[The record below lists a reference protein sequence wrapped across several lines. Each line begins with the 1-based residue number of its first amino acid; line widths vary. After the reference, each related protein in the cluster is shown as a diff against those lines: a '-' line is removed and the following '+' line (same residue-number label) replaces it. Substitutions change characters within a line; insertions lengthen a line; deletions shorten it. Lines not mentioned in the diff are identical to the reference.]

1 MSTFVREVDFVF
13 AFFFSS
19 EEGEEASSFYGA
31 AKAVLKRQREDK
43 KKVAPA
49 AIVVP
54 PATTIQ
60 ASLPC
65 NCGAASASFSIPF
78 PAVLG
83 DCKAGFLFWDT
94 GMRHHFSNATFRQLQ
109 VVWVD
114 SPQVTV
120 TPPTPSKAAKKDG
133 DRFSFPPIANTAAS
147 SSPKR
152 SSPRT
157 KTRGKKGNKKAMK
170 RSNKLELDV
179 SSPKERA
186 RY

>member
-1 MSTFVREVDFVF
+1 MYGKLIYFR
-13 AFFFSS
+13 FFFSS

-65 NCGAASASFSIPF
+65 NCGTASASFFIPF

-83 DCKAGFLFWDT
+83 DCKAGFPFWNT
-94 GMRHHFSNATFRQLQ
+94 GMRHIIAAMLPSGIFRQCGL
-109 VVWVD
+109 VLPRSPSLRRPLLERRKRTVID
-114 SPQVTV
+114 SPFL
-120 TPPTPSKAAKKDG
+120 PSQTQRPRLRPSG
-133 DRFSFPPIANTAAS
+133 LPRE
-147 SSPKR
+147 PKR
-152 SSPRT
+152 GGR
-157 KTRGKKGNKKAMK
+157 KGTRKQ
-170 RSNKLELDV
+170 
-179 SSPKERA
+179 
-186 RY
+186 